1 MTTTTS
7 MPTTSTDAERIET
20 RSAGFG
26 QVIDL
31 RSDTVTKPTPAM
43 RAAMAEAIV
52 GDDQY
57 GEDPTVNALESR
69 AAELMGK
76 DAAVFVPS
84 GTMGN
89 LTALL
94 AHCGRGDEAIIGDES
109 HILWYESGGPA
120 TLGGIPLFTLR
131 TDRLGLF
138 DLDQLDGAIRT
149 DRPGYPR
156 TGVVCIE
163 NTHNRCGGAVVPM
176 AFMRAIRDLAHG
188 RGVAVHLD
196 GARIFNAAASLGI
209 SPASIAAEVDSVQ
222 FCLSKGL
229 GAPVG
234 SIVAGSAK
242 FIVSVRK
249 QRKVL
254 GGAMRQ
260 AGVIAAAGL
269 VALETMIDRL
279 PEDHR
284 RAQRLAA
291 GLAGI
296 SGVTVD
302 LETVQTNIVVFKVPA
317 GLDQREVAAQCKEHG
332 LIVSDYGARGLRMVT
347 HFEVGDEAI
356 ARAIEVVRAVVSDLG
371 SRSERR
377 A

>member
-1 MTTTTS
+1 MSTTIF
-7 MPTTSTDAERIET
+7 PTTSTDIERINPRET
-20 RSAGFG
+20 ELGPT
-26 QVIDL
+26 IDL
-31 RSDTVTKPTPAM
+31 RSDTVTRPTAAM

-89 LTALL
+89 LTAIL

-163 NTHNRCGGAVVPM
+163 NTHNRCGGVVVPM
-176 AFMRAIRDLAHG
+176 AFMRTIRDLAHR

-196 GARIFNAAASLGI
+196 GARIFNAAVSLGLP
-209 SPASIAAEVDSVQ
+209 PATIAAEADSVQ

-234 SIVAGSAK
+234 SIVAGSEE

-260 AGVIAAAGL
+260 AGVLAAAGL

-279 PEDHR
+279 PEDHQ
-284 RAQRLAA
+284 RAQTLAA

-296 SGVTVD
+296 PGVAVD
-302 LETVQTNIVVFKVPA
+302 LETVQTNIVVFKMPA
-317 GLDQREVAAQCKEHG
+317 GLDQGKLAARCKELG

-347 HFEVGDEAI
+347 HFEIGDAAI
-356 ARAIEVVRAVVSDLG
+356 ARAIEIVGTAIDELAGRGGQGA
-371 SRSERR
+371 
-377 A
+377 

>member
-1 MTTTTS
+1 MSTTIF
-7 MPTTSTDAERIET
+7 PTTSTDIERINPRET
-20 RSAGFG
+20 ELGPT
-26 QVIDL
+26 IDL
-31 RSDTVTKPTPAM
+31 RSDTVTRPTAAM

-89 LTALL
+89 LTAIL

-163 NTHNRCGGAVVPM
+163 NTHNRCGGVVVPM
-176 AFMRAIRDLAHG
+176 AFMRTIRDLAHR

-196 GARIFNAAASLGI
+196 GARIFNAAVSLGLP
-209 SPASIAAEVDSVQ
+209 PATIAAEADSVQ

-234 SIVAGSAK
+234 SIVAGSEE

-260 AGVIAAAGL
+260 AGVLAAAGL
-269 VALETMIDRL
+269 VGLETMIDRL
-279 PEDHR
+279 PDDHQ
-284 RAQRLAA
+284 RAQTLAA

-296 SGVTVD
+296 PGVAVD
-302 LETVQTNIVVFKVPA
+302 LETVQTNIVVFKMPA
-317 GLDQREVAAQCKEHG
+317 GLDQGKVAARCKELG

-347 HFEVGDEAI
+347 HFEIGDAAI
-356 ARAIEVVRAVVSDLG
+356 ARAIEIVGTAIDELAGRGGRGA
-371 SRSERR
+371 
-377 A
+377 

>member
-1 MTTTTS
+1 MTTTAVS
-7 MPTTSTDAERIET
+7 PTLNNDVRLDSADAP
-20 RSAGFG
+20 AGKM
-26 QVIDL
+26 IDL
-31 RSDTVTKPTPAM
+31 RSDTVTRPTPEM
-43 RAAMAEAIV
+43 RAAMAAAIV

-57 GEDPTVNALESR
+57 GEDSTVNALEAR

-76 DAAVFVPS
+76 EAAVFVPS

-120 TLGGIPLFTLR
+120 TLGGIPLFTVR

-138 DLDQLDGAIRT
+138 DLNQLEGAIRT

-176 AFMRAIRDLAHG
+176 AFMRTVRDLAHD

-196 GARIFNAAASLGI
+196 GARIFNAAAYLGVP
-209 SPASIAAEVDSVQ
+209 PATIAAEVDSVQ
-222 FCLSKGL
+222 FCVSKGL

-234 SIVAGSAK
+234 SIVSGSRE

-279 PEDHR
+279 PEDHQ
-284 RAQRLAA
+284 RAQTLAA

-296 SGVTVD
+296 PGVSVD
-302 LETVQTNIVVFKVPA
+302 LETVHTNIVVFKVPS
-317 GLDQREVAAQCKEHG
+317 GLDQREVAARCKGLG

-347 HFEVGDEAI
+347 HFEIGDAEI
-356 ARAIEVVRAVVSDLG
+356 SRAIEIVGSAIDDLTG
-371 SRSERR
+371 RSERS

>member
-1 MTTTTS
+1 MSATIF
-7 MPTTSTDAERIET
+7 PTTSTDIERTDPRET
-20 RSAGFG
+20 EVRLT
-26 QVIDL
+26 IDL
-31 RSDTVTKPTPAM
+31 RSDTVTRPTAAM
-43 RAAMAEAIV
+43 RTAMAEAIV

-57 GEDPTVNALESR
+57 GEDPTVNALEAR

-89 LTALL
+89 LTAIL

-163 NTHNRCGGAVVPM
+163 NTHNRCGGVVVPM
-176 AFMRAIRDLAHG
+176 AFMRTIRELAHR

-196 GARIFNAAASLGI
+196 GARIFNAAVALGLP
-209 SPASIAAEVDSVQ
+209 PAKIAAEADSVQ

-234 SIVAGSAK
+234 SIVAGSEE
-242 FIVSVRK
+242 FIISVRK

-260 AGVIAAAGL
+260 AGVLAAAGL

-279 PEDHR
+279 PDDHQ
-284 RAQRLAA
+284 RARTLAA

-296 SGVTVD
+296 PGVAVD
-302 LETVQTNIVVFKVPA
+302 LETVQTNIVVFKMPA
-317 GLDQREVAAQCKEHG
+317 GIDQVEVAARCKELG
-332 LIVSDYGARGLRMVT
+332 LIVSNYGARGLRMVT
-347 HFEVGDEAI
+347 HFEIGDDAI
-356 ARAIEVVRAVVSDLG
+356 ARAIEIVGTSIDELDGRGGRGA
-371 SRSERR
+371 
-377 A
+377 

>member
-1 MTTTTS
+1 VSTTIF
-7 MPTTSTDAERIET
+7 PTTSTDIERINPRET
-20 RSAGFG
+20 ELGPT
-26 QVIDL
+26 IDL
-31 RSDTVTKPTPAM
+31 RSDTVTRPTAAM

-89 LTALL
+89 LTAIL

-163 NTHNRCGGAVVPM
+163 NTHNRCGGVVVPM
-176 AFMRAIRDLAHG
+176 AFMRTIRDLAHR

-196 GARIFNAAASLGI
+196 GARIFNAAVSLGLP
-209 SPASIAAEVDSVQ
+209 PATIAAEADSVQ

-234 SIVAGSAK
+234 SIVAGSEE

-260 AGVIAAAGL
+260 AGVLAAAGL

-279 PEDHR
+279 PEDHQ
-284 RAQRLAA
+284 RAQTLAA

-296 SGVTVD
+296 PGVAVD
-302 LETVQTNIVVFKVPA
+302 LETVQTNIVVFKMPA
-317 GLDQREVAAQCKEHG
+317 GLDQGKLAARCKELG

-347 HFEVGDEAI
+347 HFEIGDAAI
-356 ARAIEVVRAVVSDLG
+356 ARAIEIVGTAIDELAGRGGQGA
-371 SRSERR
+371 
-377 A
+377 

>member
-1 MTTTTS
+1 MTATAVS
-7 MPTTSTDAERIET
+7 PTLNNET
-20 RSAGFG
+20 RVESADALTG
-26 QVIDL
+26 QMIDL
-31 RSDTVTKPTPAM
+31 RSDTVTRPTPEM
-43 RAAMAEAIV
+43 RAAMAAAIV

-57 GEDPTVNALESR
+57 GEDSTVNALESR

-76 DAAVFVPS
+76 EAAVFVPS

-120 TLGGIPLFTLR
+120 TLGGIPLFTVR

-138 DLDQLDGAIRT
+138 DLNQLEGAIRT

-176 AFMRAIRDLAHG
+176 AFMRTVRDLAHG

-196 GARIFNAAASLGI
+196 GARIFNAAAYLGI
-209 SPASIAAEVDSVQ
+209 PPATIAAEVDSVQ

-234 SIVAGSAK
+234 SIVAGSAE

-269 VALETMIDRL
+269 LALETMIDRL
-279 PEDHR
+279 PADHQ
-284 RAQRLAA
+284 RAKTLAA
-291 GLAGI
+291 ALAEI
-296 SGVTVD
+296 PGVSVD
-302 LETVQTNIVVFKVPA
+302 LETVQTNIVVFKVPS
-317 GLDQREVAAQCKEHG
+317 GLDQREVAATCKGLG

-347 HFEVGDEAI
+347 HFEIGDDEISRAVEIVGT
-356 ARAIEVVRAVVSDLG
+356 AIESLAN
-371 SRSERR
+371 RSQQG

>member
-1 MTTTTS
+1 
-7 MPTTSTDAERIET
+7 
-20 RSAGFG
+20 
-26 QVIDL
+26 
-31 RSDTVTKPTPAM
+31 M

-89 LTALL
+89 LTAIL

-163 NTHNRCGGAVVPM
+163 NTHNRCGGVVVPM
-176 AFMRAIRDLAHG
+176 AFMRTIRDLAHR

-196 GARIFNAAASLGI
+196 GARIFNAAVSLGLP
-209 SPASIAAEVDSVQ
+209 PATIAAEADSVQ

-234 SIVAGSAK
+234 SIVAGSEE

-260 AGVIAAAGL
+260 AGVLAAAGL
-269 VALETMIDRL
+269 VGLETMIDRL
-279 PEDHR
+279 PDDHQ
-284 RAQRLAA
+284 RAQTLAA

-296 SGVTVD
+296 PGVAVD
-302 LETVQTNIVVFKVPA
+302 LETVQTNIVVFKMPA
-317 GLDQREVAAQCKEHG
+317 GLDQGKVAARCKELG

-347 HFEVGDEAI
+347 HFEIGDAAI
-356 ARAIEVVRAVVSDLG
+356 ARAIEIVGTAIDELAGRGGRGA
-371 SRSERR
+371 
-377 A
+377 

>member
-1 MTTTTS
+1 LNN
-7 MPTTSTDAERIET
+7 ET
-20 RSAGFG
+20 RVESADALAG
-26 QVIDL
+26 QMIDL
-31 RSDTVTKPTPAM
+31 RSDTVTRPTPEM
-43 RAAMAEAIV
+43 RAAMAAAIV

-57 GEDPTVNALESR
+57 GEDSTVNALESR

-76 DAAVFVPS
+76 EAAVFVPS

-120 TLGGIPLFTLR
+120 TLGGIPLFTVR

-138 DLDQLDGAIRT
+138 DLNQLEGGIRT

-176 AFMRAIRDLAHG
+176 AFMRTVRDLAHG

-196 GARIFNAAASLGI
+196 GARIFNAAAYLGI
-209 SPASIAAEVDSVQ
+209 PPSTIAAEVDSVQ

-234 SIVAGSAK
+234 SIVAGSAE

-269 VALETMIDRL
+269 LALETMIDRL
-279 PEDHR
+279 TEDHQ
-284 RAQRLAA
+284 RAKTLAA
-291 GLAGI
+291 ALAEI
-296 SGVTVD
+296 PGVSVD
-302 LETVQTNIVVFKVPA
+302 LETVQTNIVVFKVPS
-317 GLDQREVAAQCKEHG
+317 GLDQREVAATCKGHG

-347 HFEVGDEAI
+347 HFEIGDDEI
-356 ARAIEVVRAVVSDLG
+356 SRAVEIVGTAIDDLAN
-371 SRSERR
+371 RSQLG

>member
-1 MTTTTS
+1 MTAIST
-7 MPTTSTDAERIET
+7 MPTDRQSPPE
-20 RSAGFG
+20 SARPT
-26 QVIDL
+26 IDL
-31 RSDTVTKPTPAM
+31 RSDTVTKPTPSM
-43 RAAMAEAIV
+43 RAAMADAIV

-57 GEDPTVNALESR
+57 GEDPTVDRLEAR

-76 DAAVFVPS
+76 EAAVYVAS

-89 LTALL
+89 LSALL
-94 AHCGRGDEAIIGDES
+94 AHCDRGDEAIIGDES

-138 DLDQLDGAIRT
+138 DLDQLEGAIRT

-156 TGVVCIE
+156 TGVVCVE
-163 NTHNRCGGAVVPM
+163 NTHNRCGGVVVPM
-176 AFMRAIRDLAHG
+176 AFLRTIRELAHD
-188 RGVAVHLD
+188 RGVRVHMD
-196 GARIFNAAASLGI
+196 GARIFNAAAYLGMA
-209 SPASIAAEVDSVQ
+209 PATIAAEADSVQ

-234 SIVAGSAK
+234 SIVAGSVD
-242 FIVSVRK
+242 FIAGVRK

-269 VALETMIDRL
+269 VALNTMIDRL

-284 RAQRLAA
+284 RARVLAEGLAA
-291 GLAGI
+291 I
-296 SGVTVD
+296 DGVTVD
-302 LETVQTNIVVFKVPA
+302 RETVQTNIVVFKVPLGA
-317 GLDQREVAAQCKEHG
+317 DQSVVAARCKEQG
-332 LIVSDYGARGLRMVT
+332 LNVSNYGARGLRMVT
-347 HFEVGDEAI
+347 HFEIGDEDIRA
-356 ARAIEVVRAVVSDLG
+356 AIEIVGAIVG
-371 SRSERR
+371 SPDRS
-377 A
+377 AAGGA